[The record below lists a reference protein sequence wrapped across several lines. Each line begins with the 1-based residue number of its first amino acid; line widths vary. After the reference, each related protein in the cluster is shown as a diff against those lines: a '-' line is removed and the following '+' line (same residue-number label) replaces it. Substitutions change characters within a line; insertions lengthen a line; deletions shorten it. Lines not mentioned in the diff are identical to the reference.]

1 MANKLHVNALANA
14 NQNWTNLVASSPKR
28 PMPKLESFEC
38 GRHSVEY
45 QAYSAGCPV
54 CEGERE
60 VEGMRQALMEA
71 KNKLR
76 IATERNR
83 QLESWWDLSMAMRDA
98 IPLLDDDD
106 LVFLKT
112 TLYEWRNNKSLSMKV
127 THGPRKKKREPSAP
141 NGFIVM
147 PRKGDPFGH
156 LCTSVG
162 GVAIADYFEEALN
175 TYGAIQAMTLL
186 VRGFSQH
193 LPGGQDES

>member
-1 MANKLHVNALANA
+1 MANKLHVNALTNP
-14 NQNWTNLVASSPKR
+14 NQNWASAYGSGR
-28 PMPKLESFEC
+28 AMPKLERFEC
-38 GRHSVEY
+38 GRHGLEY
-45 QAYSAGCPV
+45 SAYSAGCPV
-54 CEGERE
+54 CESERDLE
-60 VEGMRQALMEA
+60 EMRKALMET

-76 IATERNR
+76 IVAERNH
-83 QLESWWDLSMAMRDA
+83 QLESWWDLSMAIRDA
-98 IPLLDDDD
+98 VPLLDDED

-112 TLYEWRNNKSLSMKV
+112 TLYEWRNKKSLSMKV
-127 THGPRKKKREPSAP
+127 THGPQKRKRQPAAP

-147 PRKGDPFGH
+147 PRRGDPYGH

-175 TYGAIQAMTLL
+175 SFGAIQARTLL